1 MFVNHMAGPRLD
13 ALPKLTRFHY
23 QLIPVLI
30 LGYWF
35 EFADVASLGLV
46 MPIIASKMGLNSE
59 MMGIALAAVSWGM
72 IVGAYTGGLI
82 ADIFGR
88 RRVFVWALVFYSVF
102 TFFIPFTTNLL
113 QLILVRIIAGWGTGA
128 MTDSITT
135 YITEYFPS
143 RMRGKMTALI
153 FGLGAGLGSGLGSTI
168 IYRTLGTSLGWEW
181 LFYFLGCG
189 GIAVYILYILY
200 LPESARWLQVKGRW
214 DDAERILVRIEN
226 QIPPMMRDQYLQNL
240 TFYVSRIEKTDI
252 KGEKL
257 GIRDIL
263 GRDYI
268 KRTMVLWQYFFLSM
282 GTSWPLNMW
291 IPVIMISS
299 FGEDLGSLVVLTISF
314 GFFLGNMLVVPIS
327 ERFGRKNILVFGLSF
342 SGVIIIVF
350 GQIMSFALLA
360 AVVGMLYQIG
370 VGLYASQGYTYA
382 QELFPTRARATA
394 FASGT
399 GIGRIGMSIFPIIFG
414 LLLSHVGASWIMT
427 LSGMIILVNA
437 SIIGIFGIST
447 KGKTLEELSK

>member
-1 MFVNHMAGPRLD
+1 MAGPRLD
-13 ALPKLTRFHY
+13 ALPKLTSFHY
-23 QLIPVLI
+23 RIIPVLV

-46 MPIIASKMGLNSE
+46 MPIMASRLGLNSE
-59 MMGIALAAVSWGM
+59 MVGVALAAVSWGM
-72 IVGAYTGGLI
+72 IVGAYTGGLV

-88 RRVFVWALVFYSVF
+88 RKVFVWALIFYSVF
-102 TFFIPFTTNLL
+102 TFLIPFITDLL
-113 QLILVRIIAGWGTGA
+113 MLILVRIMAGWGTGA

-143 RMRGKMTALI
+143 RMRGRMTALI
-153 FGLGAGLGSGLGSTI
+153 FGLGAGLGSGLGSTV
-168 IYRTLGTSLGWEW
+168 IYRTLGMSLGWEW

-189 GIAVYILYILY
+189 GIIVYILYTIF

-214 DDAERILVRIEN
+214 DEAEKILKRIEA
-226 QIPPMMRDQYLQNL
+226 QIPSKMRAQYIHNL
-240 TFYVSRIEKTDI
+240 TLYASRIKTAAKEEKF
-252 KGEKL
+252 

-268 KRTMVLWQYFFLSM
+268 KRTAVLWQYFFLSM

-291 IPVIMISS
+291 IPVIMISA
-299 FGEDLGSLVVLTISF
+299 FGEDLGSLMVLTISL
-314 GFFLGNMLVVPIS
+314 GFFFGNMLVVPIS
-327 ERFGRKNILVFGLSF
+327 ERFGRKKILVLGLSF
-342 SGVIIIVF
+342 SGVMMIVF
-350 GQIMSFALLA
+350 GQILNFALLA
-360 AVVGMLYQIG
+360 AVAGMLYQIG

-414 LLLSHVGASWIMT
+414 FLLSHVGAPWIMT
-427 LSGMIILVNA
+427 LSGIIALFNA
-437 SIIGIFGIST
+437 SMIGIFGIST